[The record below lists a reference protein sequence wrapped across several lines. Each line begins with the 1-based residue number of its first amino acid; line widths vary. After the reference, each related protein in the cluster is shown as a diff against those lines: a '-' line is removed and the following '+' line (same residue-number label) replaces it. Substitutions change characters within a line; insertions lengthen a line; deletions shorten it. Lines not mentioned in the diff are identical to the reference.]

1 MEEFTKTFY
10 ERSLG
15 QIGTWISEHG
25 IDIVYLI
32 IFGFAIY
39 YIGRIV
45 INYLLK
51 ILISGV
57 NRPGWTKVDKKKRQD
72 TLSSLAITVWRLIVV
87 TSVGIQIA
95 REFVPGLN
103 FSTLVAS
110 LGIFSVVISLGA
122 QSLVKDFLSGLFII
136 SENQYRVGDIIEING
151 YTGAV
156 TYMGTRTTILRD
168 AEGNAHYFP
177 NGIITHVINKTM
189 NYSIARI
196 KINVASG
203 TDIDKATKIINQ
215 IGQRLA
221 KHKKWEKRIIEAPH
235 FDSISSISAG
245 SIEMIIVGKTNP
257 SDQWVVSSK
266 LRQMIIQEFDK
277 NNISLA

>member
-1 MEEFTKTFY
+1 MEEFTKIFY
-10 ERSLG
+10 DRPLD
-15 QIGTWISEHG
+15 QIGIWFSEHG
-25 IDIVYLI
+25 IDIIFSIV
-32 IFGFAIY
+32 FGFIIY
-39 YIGRIV
+39 YIGKVI

-51 ILISGV
+51 LLVSGV
-57 NRPGWTKVDKKKRQD
+57 KRPGWTKEDKKKRQN
-72 TLSSLAITVWRLIVV
+72 TLASLAVTVWRVV
-87 TSVGIQIA
+87 VVVSVGIQIA
-95 REFVPGLN
+95 REFVPDIN

-136 SENQYRVGDIIEING
+136 SENQYRVGDIIEIGG
-151 YTGAV
+151 YTGTV
-156 TYMGTRTTILRD
+156 TYIGTRTTILRD

-177 NGIITHVINKTM
+177 NGTITHVINKTM

-203 TDIDKATKIINQ
+203 TDIDQATKIINQ
-215 IGQRLA
+215 IGEQLA
-221 KHKKWEKRIIEAPH
+221 QDKKWKSRIIEAPH

-266 LRQMIIQEFDK
+266 LRQMIIQEFGK
-277 NNISLA
+277 NDISLA